1 MIHWRWPSENPRSA
15 CADGQRDV
23 HDGGVEH
30 DHELGEADHDE
41 RHPAPRF
48 VGVGG
53 ARVEDMGMTIYGT
66 IEFRILV
73 GTGINLSVICDQ
85 RRKEATAM
93 TQLDL
98 DEPKPRLGR
107 KRDHTRDP
115 EILDAALDVLAETGY
130 DGMTID
136 MVAARAKAGKATL
149 YRRWASKSELVLDA
163 VACMKS
169 TDVDL
174 ASPPDTGTLRGD
186 LVAMVKTP
194 TIRESER
201 KLKVMAGIVSMIARD
216 PELAAA
222 AQRGARRAARGG
234 EPHHLPARDRSRRDR
249 RRRRYREALPDRPG
263 DGRVSHAHDAQAGG
277 PRVHDRQH
285 RPDHPARRGSPR
297 LNCRRLARRP
307 RSS

>member
-1 MIHWRWPSENPRSA
+1 
-15 CADGQRDV
+15 
-23 HDGGVEH
+23 
-30 DHELGEADHDE
+30 
-41 RHPAPRF
+41 
-48 VGVGG
+48 
-53 ARVEDMGMTIYGT
+53 
-66 IEFRILV
+66 
-73 GTGINLSVICDQ
+73 
-85 RRKEATAM
+85 M
-93 TQLDL
+93 TQIDL
-98 DEPKPRLGR
+98 AEPKPRLGR

-115 EILDAALDVLAETGY
+115 EILDAALEVLAETGY

-186 LVAMVKTP
+186 LVALVKTP

-222 AQRGARRAARGG
+222 AQEALVEPRAAANRIIFQRAIDRGEIPSDVDIDRLCLIG
-234 EPHHLPARDRSRRDR
+234 PAMVAYRTLMLRKPVDREFMIGNIDRIILPAAGVRS
-249 RRRRYREALPDRPG
+249 PP
-263 DGRVSHAHDAQAGG
+263 
-277 PRVHDRQH
+277 
-285 RPDHPARRGSPR
+285 PADTRAS
-297 LNCRRLARRP
+297 
-307 RSS
+307 